1 MNNSVSLTHKT
12 NNMTSKTKALL
23 WNLIGFAAIFII
35 VRILLGLYSGLTG
48 FWLPITSFVV
58 GTILAPKF
66 QAVKTR
72 DGEKI
77 FMKWLFIKGI
87 KQF

>member
-1 MNNSVSLTHKT
+1 MT
-12 NNMTSKTKALL
+12 NKTKALL
-23 WNLIGFAAIFII
+23 YNLIGFGTIFII
-35 VRILLGLYSGLTG
+35 VNILLKLYSGLTG
-48 FWLPITSFVV
+48 FWLPFTSFVV

-72 DGEKI
+72 DGDKI

>member
-1 MNNSVSLTHKT
+1 MANKKNIMNY
-12 NNMTSKTKALL
+12 KTKALL
-23 WNLIGFAAIFII
+23 WNLIGFAIIFII

-48 FWLPITSFVV
+48 FWLPITTFVV
-58 GTILAPKF
+58 STILAPKF

-77 FMKWLFIKGI
+77 FMKWLFVKGI

>member
-1 MNNSVSLTHKT
+1 MT
-12 NNMTSKTKALL
+12 NKTKALL
-23 WNLIGFAAIFII
+23 WNFLGFAPIFII
-35 VRILLGLYSGLTG
+35 VYFLLQRYSGLTG
-48 FWLPITSFVV
+48 LWLPFTSFIV
-58 GTILAPKF
+58 GTIVAPKF

-77 FMKWLFIKGI
+77 FMKWLFMKGI